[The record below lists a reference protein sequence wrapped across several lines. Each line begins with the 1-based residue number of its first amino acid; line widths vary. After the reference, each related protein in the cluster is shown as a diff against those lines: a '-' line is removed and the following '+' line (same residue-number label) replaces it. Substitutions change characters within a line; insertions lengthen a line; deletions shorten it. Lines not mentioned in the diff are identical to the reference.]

1 MKQLYKQ
8 NKKMENTITLSL
20 RESEID
26 DLHNETKISKRLLT
40 INFLINNMID
50 NKRAINEAKE
60 DIEHNLEAIKDLSW
74 DLHWEKSNKII
85 REKTA
90 KQLEIEKDISLLR
103 DDNQW
108 QRDFIK
114 ILKDSISKKE
124 AELKKLL

>member
-8 NKKMENTITLSL
+8 TEQMNNTITLSL

-40 INFLINNMID
+40 INFLINNIID
-50 NKRAINEAKE
+50 NKRAINEAKQE
-60 DIEHNLEAIKDLSW
+60 IKHNLKAIEGLGWDLS
-74 DLHWEKSNKII
+74 WEKSNKII

-90 KQLEIEKDISLLR
+90 RQVEIENDISLIR

-124 AELKKLL
+124 TELKKLL

>member
-1 MKQLYKQ
+1 
-8 NKKMENTITLSL
+8 MENTITLSL

-26 DLHNETKISKRLLT
+26 NLHNETKISKRLLT

-60 DIEHNLEAIKDLSW
+60 DIEHNLKAIKDLSW
-74 DLHWEKSNKII
+74 DLHWEKSCKII

>member
-90 KQLEIEKDISLLR
+90 KQVEIEKDISLLR